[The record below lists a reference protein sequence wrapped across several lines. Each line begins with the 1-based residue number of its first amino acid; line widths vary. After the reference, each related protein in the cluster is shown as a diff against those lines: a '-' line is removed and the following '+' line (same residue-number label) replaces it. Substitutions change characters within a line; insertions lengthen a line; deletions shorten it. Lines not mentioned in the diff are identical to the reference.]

1 MANFRFLRSHFFL
14 THPVLIYI
22 YLSAMV
28 QDREGVVC
36 PWHTAFDG
44 LVWEYRAEGDTWQV
58 DDSVT
63 VQCVAFT

>member
-1 MANFRFLRSHFFL
+1 MISSAYL
-14 THPVLIYI
+14 LIYI
-22 YLSAMV
+22 C

-58 DDSVT
+58 DDTVT

>member
-1 MANFRFLRSHFFL
+1 MNREAWVISSAYLLF
-14 THPVLIYI
+14 YI
-22 YLSAMV
+22 YLFAMV

-58 DDSVT
+58 DPTVT